1 MIDHRHA
8 AVIGGQRC
16 GSTLLGRILG
26 LHSDIV
32 VAQPERPE
40 PKFFLSSSDHS
51 EYHRRHFDGDA
62 AVFLEK
68 STTYLER
75 PDVEVRMRELP
86 GGVWPIVILRD
97 PVDRALSNWRF
108 STENGLETLPADQA
122 LTEGEEGRPFP
133 SHLST
138 SPYHYLKRSRYES
151 LVAPWLGARGS
162 DGISFVLYEELIHSP
177 RDVVAKLHRD
187 LGLNFEAPTAL
198 PQVNATERAGEVGDD
213 TLKRLRGMFRAEA
226 EGVADLVPAAARLWP
241 TLASKT

>member
-26 LHSDIV
+26 SHSDIV

-40 PKFFLSSSDHS
+40 PKFFLSSSDHA

-62 AVFLEK
+62 SVYLEK
-68 STTYLER
+68 STTYIER
-75 PDVEVRMRELP
+75 PDAEVRMREIP

-108 STENGLETLPADQA
+108 STENGLETLPAEEA
-122 LTEGEEGRPFP
+122 LTERAGERPFP
-133 SHLST
+133 SDMST
-138 SPYHYLKRSRYES
+138 SPYHYLKRSCYES
-151 LVAPWLGARGS
+151 LLAPWLEVRGR
-162 DGISFVLYEELIHSP
+162 DGMSFVLYEELIASP
-177 RDVVAKLHRD
+177 VDVLAKLHED
-187 LGLNFEAPTAL
+187 LGLRFEAPSAL
-198 PQVNATERAGEVGDD
+198 PHVNATEQTDEVGDD
-213 TLKRLRGMFRAEA
+213 PLKRLRGVFRAEA
-226 EGVADLVPAAARLWP
+226 EGVADLVPAAAQLWP